1 MTAILSGVA
10 LQELW
15 SLVGTAEKALIAV
28 SLMVV
33 VTAILGM
40 VTMIPA
46 TLNERRREVA
56 ILCSVGAGPKT
67 VIGLLVSEAAI
78 LTLLGV
84 LVGVVALYGL
94 LLGLRPEIDAAYGLY
109 LDIEPPSRTERRKQ
123 HWDIKES
130 QQVTCH
136 MLRLLIRLTRGW
148 IDSERRL
155 ARPIAKGAVVGTSI
169 FLTDRNGQ
177 RMAESLSPN
186 IKARSFEFG
195 SYAACSCSR
204 QMGQRPAKLKEMLP
218 SCPQHLHCTE
228 CPNIVSARS
237 VFWACIRS
245 DNYKHVILGG

>member
-56 ILCSVGAGPKT
+56 ILCSVGAGTKT

-84 LVGVVALYGL
+84 PVGVVALYGL
-94 LLGLRPEIDAAYGLY
+94 LLGLRPVIDAAYGLY
-109 LDIEPPSRTERRKQ
+109 LDIEPPSRTERRKPLS
-123 HWDIKES
+123 HNKES
-130 QQVTCH
+130 QRVTCQ
-136 MLRLLIRLTRGW
+136 MLHHLIRLTQGW
-148 IDSERRL
+148 IDNKRRF
-155 ARPIAKGAVVGTSI
+155 AWTISNGTDLGPSV
-169 FLTDRNGQ
+169 FLCDRHGQ
-177 RMAESLSPN
+177 RTTEGVSPSS
-186 IKARSFEFG
+186 K
-195 SYAACSCSR
+195 
-204 QMGQRPAKLKEMLP
+204 
-218 SCPQHLHCTE
+218 
-228 CPNIVSARS
+228 VSAFMS
-237 VFWACIRS
+237 
-245 DNYKHVILGG
+245 